1 MPDSQTTAQRIETPR
16 PAPAIEPA
24 HKWLIAIA
32 VMLGA
37 TLEIL
42 DSSIVN
48 VSLPHMQGTFSA
60 SVDQI
65 AWVLTSYLVA
75 AGIMIPMTGWISS
88 RFGRKRYFLTSM
100 AGFVIASVM
109 CGAAQSLD
117 QLVVFRLLQGLAG
130 AAMIPSS
137 QAILMESFP
146 PNEQQMAMAVW
157 GIGLQL
163 APIAGPTLGGWITD
177 NLNWRWNFYINV
189 PVGIIALIMA
199 SAFLHD
205 PPYLRQKRSSGHVDW
220 SGIVLL
226 VLGIALLEV
235 VVDRGQRSE
244 WFAALWVRYFSLGSI
259 AALTMM
265 TLRELRFSEPII
277 DLRVLAIRDFL
288 IMVVL
293 GTVNIGALYIVNL
306 VNPLFLQEL
315 MGYTAW
321 KAGLLMVPRA
331 FGTLAGMLIIGQLGR
346 KNYDTR
352 PFLGLGFVIIA
363 LGFYCATGWD
373 LQIDYWAVAWVTM
386 IQGFGMG
393 VVFPIMSSTAL
404 SCVARE
410 RMGFAA
416 SMYNMVRNIG
426 ASISLSAATDVL
438 VNHEQIHQSRLV
450 EHFSIF
456 DAWKMSQRMPRTPG
470 APSFHFVP
478 EIVTHQSHGFGQVY
492 AMIQAQAAMLAFN
505 DIYRL
510 LAFAM
515 LLMTPWFMFLGKRR
529 APGGPAGH

>member
-1 MPDSQTTAQRIETPR
+1 MPDSQTTAQRLEPPR
-16 PAPAIEPA
+16 PAAAIEPA

-88 RFGRKRYFLTSM
+88 RFGRKRYFLASM
-100 AGFVIASVM
+100 TGFVIASVM

-117 QLVVFRLLQGLAG
+117 QLVIFRLLQGLAG

-137 QAILMESFP
+137 QAILMETFP

-189 PVGIIALIMA
+189 PVGIVALIMA

-205 PPYLRQKRSSGHVDW
+205 PPYLRQKRTSGRVDW
-220 SGIVLL
+220 PGIVLL
-226 VLGIALLEV
+226 VVGIGLLEV

-244 WFAALWVRYFSLGSI
+244 WFAALWVRYLSIASI
-259 AALTMM
+259 AALALM
-265 TLRELRFSEPII
+265 TLRELRFPEPII
-277 DLRVLAIRDFL
+277 DLRMLAIRDFL

-293 GTVNIGALYIVNL
+293 GTVNIGALYIINL
-306 VNPLFLQEL
+306 ITPLFLQEL

-331 FGTLAGMLIIGQLGR
+331 IGTLGGMLIIGQLGR

-352 PFLGLGFVIIA
+352 PFLGLGFLVIA

-373 LQIDYWAVAWVTM
+373 LQVDSWGVAWVSA

-404 SCVARE
+404 SCVGRE

-416 SMYNMVRNIG
+416 SMYNMVRNVG

-456 DAWKMSQRMPRTPG
+456 EAWKMSQRGPRTPG
-470 APSFHFVP
+470 APSFHFLP
-478 EIVTHQSHGFGQVY
+478 GIATRQHSGFGELY
-492 AMIQAQAAMLAFN
+492 RMIQTQAAMLAFN
-505 DIYRL
+505 DVYRL

-515 LLMTPWFMFLGKRR
+515 LLMAPWFIFLSKRKTS
-529 APGGPAGH
+529 GGPAGH

>member
-1 MPDSQTTAQRIETPR
+1 MADSQTAVQHRESPPT
-16 PAPAIEPA
+16 PAIEPS
-24 HKWLIAIA
+24 HKWLVAIA

-75 AGIMIPMTGWISS
+75 AGVMIPMTGWISS
-88 RFGRKRYFLTSM
+88 RFGRKRYFLFSM
-100 AGFVIASVM
+100 TGFVIASIM
-109 CGAAQSLD
+109 CGAAQSLA
-117 QLVVFRLLQGLAG
+117 QIVVFRLLQGFAG

-137 QAILMESFP
+137 QAILMETFP

-163 APIAGPTLGGWITD
+163 APIAGPTVGGWITD

-189 PVGIIALIMA
+189 PVGIVALIMA

-205 PPYLRQKRSSGHVDW
+205 PPYLRQRRTRGRVDW
-220 SGIVLL
+220 P
-226 VLGIALLEV
+226 GIALLMIGIGLLEI

-244 WFAALWVRYFSLGSI
+244 WFAALWVRYFTAASI
-259 AALTMM
+259 IALTLMIW
-265 TLRELRFSEPII
+265 RELRFSEPVI
-277 DLRVLAIRDFL
+277 DLRILTIRDFL

-293 GTVNIGALYIVNL
+293 GTFNIGALYIVNL

-331 FGTLAGMLIIGQLGR
+331 LGTLAGMLIIGQLGR
-346 KNYDTR
+346 KSYDTR
-352 PFLGLGFVIIA
+352 PFLGFGFVIIA
-363 LGFYCATGWD
+363 IGFYYATGWD
-373 LQIDYWAVAWVTM
+373 LQVDAWGVGWVTL

-404 SCVARE
+404 ACVSRE

-438 VNHEQIHQSRLV
+438 VSHEQIHQSRLV
-450 EHFSIF
+450 EHFSVF
-456 DAWKMSQRMPRTPG
+456 EAWKMSQRMPRTPG
-470 APSFHFVP
+470 APSFHFLP
-478 EIVTHQSHGFGQVY
+478 QIVTHQTQGLGEVY
-492 AMIQAQAAMLAFN
+492 ATIQAQAAMLSFN
-505 DIYRL
+505 DIYRI
-510 LAFAM
+510 LAFTMLAM
-515 LLMTPWFMFLGKRR
+515 APWFVLLGKRR
-529 APGGPAGH
+529 AAGGPAGH

>member
-1 MPDSQTTAQRIETPR
+1 MAEPQITAARAEAMT
-16 PAPAIEPA
+16 PAIEQA
-24 HKWLIAIA
+24 SHKWAVAIS

-42 DSSIVN
+42 DGSIVN

-88 RFGRKRYFLTSM
+88 RFGRKRYFLASM
-100 AGFVIASVM
+100 TGFVIASVL
-109 CGAAQSLD
+109 CGAAQSLN
-117 QLVVFRLLQGLAG
+117 QIVIFRVLQGLAG

-137 QAILMESFP
+137 QAILMETFP

-163 APIAGPTLGGWITD
+163 APIAGPTVGGWITD

-189 PVGIIALIMA
+189 PVGIVALIMA

-205 PPYLRQKRSSGHVDW
+205 PPYLRQQKKSGGRVDW
-220 SGIVLL
+220 PGMAFLVIGI
-226 VLGIALLEV
+226 GLLEIM
-235 VVDRGQRSE
+235 VDRGQRSE
-244 WFAALWVRYFSLGSI
+244 WFAAPWVRYCTI
-259 AALTMM
+259 ASMLAMILLTI
-265 TLRELRFSEPII
+265 RELKFSAPIV
-277 DLRVLAIRDFL
+277 DLRILAIRDFL

-293 GTVNIGALYIVNL
+293 GTANIGALYIVSL

-321 KAGLLMVPRA
+321 RAGLLMVPRA
-331 FGTLAGMLIIGQLGR
+331 FGTLAGMLIVGQLGR

-352 PFLGLGFVIIA
+352 PYLGAGFVVIA
-363 LGFYCATGWD
+363 AGFYYASKWD
-373 LQIDYWAVAWVTM
+373 LQVDAWAVAWVTM

-404 SCVARE
+404 SCVSRD

-426 ASISLSAATDVL
+426 ASISLSVATDVL
-438 VNHEQIHQSRLV
+438 VSHEQVHQSRLG

-456 DAWKMSQRMPRTPG
+456 EAWRMGERAPRMPG
-470 APSFHFVP
+470 AAAFHYLP
-478 EIVTHQSHGFGQVY
+478 QIITHQKQGLGEVY
-492 AMIQAQAAMLAFN
+492 AVIQTQAAMLAFN
-505 DIYRL
+505 DIYRI
-510 LAFAM
+510 LAFTM
-515 LLMTPWFMFLGKRR
+515 LLMAPWFIFLGRR
-529 APGGPAGH
+529 RTPGAPAGH

>member
-1 MPDSQTTAQRIETPR
+1 MAAPSLT
-16 PAPAIEPA
+16 APASAESGHK

-42 DSSIVN
+42 DTSIVN
-48 VSLPHMQGTFSA
+48 VALPHMQGSFSA
-60 SVDQI
+60 SVDEI
-65 AWVLTSYLVA
+65 TWVLTSYLVSN
-75 AGIMIPMTGWISS
+75 GVTLPMTGWISA
-88 RFGRKRYFLTSM
+88 RFGRKRYFLFSVTVFVM
-100 AGFVIASVM
+100 ASGL
-109 CGAAQSLD
+109 CGLAQSLA
-117 QLVVFRLLQGLAG
+117 QMVVFRLLQGVAG

-137 QAILMESFP
+137 QAILMETFP

-163 APIAGPTLGGWITD
+163 APIAGPTVGGWITD

-189 PVGIIALIMA
+189 PVGIIALLMA

-205 PPYLRQKRSSGHVDW
+205 PPYLRARRARGRVDW
-220 SGIVLL
+220 Y
-226 VLGIALLEV
+226 GIALLMAGIGLLEI

-244 WFAALWVRYFSLGSI
+244 WFAALWVRYFTAGSI
-259 AALTMM
+259 IALGLM
-265 TLRELRFSEPII
+265 TWRELRFPEPII

-293 GTVNIGALYIVNL
+293 GTFNIGALYIVNL

-331 FGTLAGMLIIGQLGR
+331 CGTLAGMLIIGQLGR

-352 PFLGLGFVIIA
+352 PFLGLGFIVIA

-373 LQIDYWAVAWVTM
+373 LQVDAWGVAWVTA

-404 SCVARE
+404 ACVARE

-438 VNHEQIHQSRLV
+438 VNHQQIHQSRLV
-450 EHFSIF
+450 EHFSVF
-456 DAWKMSQRMPRTPG
+456 EAWKMSQRMPLTPG
-470 APSFHFVP
+470 APRFNFLP
-478 EIVTHQSHGFGQVY
+478 EIVTHQMRGLGEVY
-492 AMIQAQAAMLAFN
+492 ATIQAQASMLAFN
-505 DIYRL
+505 DIYRI

-515 LLMTPWFMFLGKRR
+515 LAMAPWFVLLGKRR
-529 APGGPAGH
+529 AGGASAGH